1 MAVCKAS
8 QFLCVDIKNLKNRE
22 FSFTFANGS
31 YLRFQSFNEHD
42 QLREFLL
49 KNTPVKMD
57 LGAIYSSKPSERKT
71 VGNFRPLE
79 RELIFDLD
87 MTDYDE
93 VRTCCT

>member
-1 MAVCKAS
+1 MTDFSDPKS
-8 QFLCVDIKNLKNRE
+8 LKTRE

-57 LGAIYSSKPSERKT
+57 LGAIYSSKPSDRKT
-71 VGNFRPLE
+71 AANFRPLE